1 MRPLSIDVAPSAPE
15 LPVPVFEFQIPKL
28 LVKHPTAFPF
38 QISHKAGYAHFGRA
52 LHKHMDM
59 ICAAYSFHNPYT
71 FPLTQLSQNTAY
83 CSTPL
88 SVEYLSSVYWRKNDV
103 IFTVPLG
110 VRPHSPP
117 LPFDFLSDT
126 CSCQTAGCF
135 NKSKGFFCAQKKPPC
150 QAVWSIRIHILYFEV
165 SGASRNTRPKTDIVI
180 PPLNHYINHP
190 RTEEHL
196 CSVIHNTEMPHHRH
210 YQKQENST
218 NNAAFLYCEILILQ
232 LYLTWYHS
240 KIHLLSRLST
250 WNKKALLHLYNF

>member
-117 LPFDFLSDT
+117 FLLI
-126 CSCQTAGCF
+126 SCLTLAVARPQGVLT
-135 NKSKGFFCAQKKPPC
+135 NQKVFSVHKKNRH
-150 QAVWSIRIHILYFEV
+150 ARRFE
-165 SGASRNTRPKTDIVI
+165 A
-180 PPLNHYINHP
+180 
-190 RTEEHL
+190 
-196 CSVIHNTEMPHHRH
+196 
-210 YQKQENST
+210 
-218 NNAAFLYCEILILQ
+218 
-232 LYLTWYHS
+232 
-240 KIHLLSRLST
+240 
-250 WNKKALLHLYNF
+250 